1 MTHPDSIPA
10 SDEALVAYDAGLL
23 NDHGGGNVEW
33 WQDYIRAQLGR
44 AHDFYA
50 VQFHAREAAA
60 KADAERL
67 AEDATIIIRSL
78 MREIGV
84 SDHLARR
91 PEPVDGKTQWV
102 SAEDVLARLA
112 TYREKI

>member
-67 AEDATIIIRSL
+67 AGA
-78 MREIGV
+78 GK
-84 SDHLARR
+84 LALEYWAHRQQR
-91 PEPVDGKTQWV
+91 YKNRHPVWV
-102 SAEDVLARLA
+102 QEMNAALA
-112 TYREKI
+112 TYQEKI

>member
-60 KADAERL
+60 KADAEMLVEVGSKLSFAAQTTGGTAGRDDML
-67 AEDATIIIRSL
+67 VDAIEEFSK
-78 MREIGV
+78 V
-84 SDHLARR
+84 
-91 PEPVDGKTQWV
+91 
-102 SAEDVLARLA
+102 LA
-112 TYREKI
+112 TYREKHRD

>member
-60 KADAERL
+60 KADAEML
-67 AEDATIIIRSL
+67 AGALEQSQLGLT
-78 MREIGV
+78 
-84 SDHLARR
+84 
-91 PEPVDGKTQWV
+91 
-102 SAEDVLARLA
+102 VLADMLKRVGLERGEQVAVQMHRDNTAALA
-112 TYREKI
+112 TYQEKN

>member
-60 KADAERL
+60 KADAEML
-67 AEDATIIIRSL
+67 AGALERIANHRYDAGGAYEMTMI
-78 MREIGV
+78 
-84 SDHLARR
+84 AR
-91 PEPVDGKTQWV
+91 Q
-102 SAEDVLARLA
+102 ALA
-112 TYREKI
+112 TYRETYNGSR